1 MAFDKKQYAKE
12 YYLKHK
18 EKLLNKQNEYYKTN
32 KNIYEAYYENNKKK
46 IIEHQKEYNKEY
58 NKTPMGRA
66 SMLLRAYNNADKKR
80 GRGKGDLTAQWIV
93 ENIFTKPC
101 AHCGI
106 SGWEVIGCN
115 RLDNDKP
122 HTKYN
127 VETCCFKCNTSL
139 NKMERD
145 NLGRYKKRDTN

>member
-46 IIEHQKEYNKEY
+46 IIEHQKEY
-58 NKTPMGRA
+58 PMARA
-66 SMLLRAYNNADKKR
+66 NMLLCAYNNSDKKR
-80 GRGKGDLTAQWIV
+80 GRGKGDLTAKWIV
-93 ENIFTKPC
+93 DNIFSKHC
-101 AHCGI
+101 VHCGE
-106 SGWEVIGCN
+106 SDWRKIGCN
-115 RLDNDKP
+115 RLDNSKP
-122 HTKYN
+122 HTKDN
-127 VETCCFKCNTSL
+127 VEPCCFKCNASL

>member
-32 KNIYEAYYENNKKK
+32 KNIYEAYYENNKEK

-58 NKTPMGRA
+58 IKTPMGRA
-66 SMLLRAYNNADKKR
+66 SMLLCAYNYADKKR
-80 GRGKGDLTAQWIV
+80 GRGNGDLTAEWIV
-93 ENIFTKPC
+93 ENIFSKPC

-106 SGWEVIGCN
+106 SGWKVIGCN
-115 RLDNDKP
+115 RLDNNKP
-122 HTKYN
+122 HTKDN
-127 VETCCFKCNTSL
+127 VEPCCGKCNVSL
-139 NKMERD
+139 NKMEKD
-145 NLGRYKKRDTN
+145 NLGRYKKRDTI